1 MAIPIG
7 SRFLD
12 RAPLAVGRRALIAA
26 IATGAV
32 LAPLR
37 LARAAV
43 TTPGVWPAEQSV
55 RRRPDIAALLS
66 QRKPAPANVFGL
78 ERGLIYNG
86 FTARPNTAY
95 VAVGDPSLPRP
106 KVRVPR
112 AASGG
117 AIHVPAGADIG
128 LIEGV
133 EVEGGRNAVLI
144 EGAGWWVVDCDLH
157 DSDQHGWF
165 CQGRGAYRNV
175 VTGTRSH
182 RNGRRRDG
190 GENVGHGFS
199 QNRGARD
206 NLVVDCVGTQNVED
220 GAQQGDEAGGLFLL
234 VGCRLDGNEE
244 DGFDSKSES
253 DVVAID
259 CTAHDNIEHGWN
271 LGRDPGQRIHLENCS
286 ARGNGSGGD
295 GQALNLDYGVTCVV
309 RGGVYEAPPGEIAV
323 QVRQVRDNRRQA
335 DALHLDMEGAVL
347 RADGVALLIHDGRT
361 HRVVDTVID
370 GAVDILAKGGKS
382 GASIAVEGL

>member
-7 SRFLD
+7 RRFFD
-12 RAPLAVGRRALIAA
+12 GIPQTVGRRELLTILAA
-26 IATGAV
+26 GTM

-37 LARAAV
+37 QARAAV
-43 TTPGVWPAEQSV
+43 TTPGVWPSDRSV

-66 QRKPAPANVFGL
+66 QRKPVPASVIGL
-78 ERGLIYNG
+78 ERGQIYNG
-86 FTARPNTAY
+86 FTAQPNMAY
-95 VAVGDPSLPRP
+95 VAVGDPSLPKP
-106 KVRVPR
+106 KVRTPR
-112 AASGG
+112 ARDGG
-117 AIHVPAGADIG
+117 AIHVPPGADIG
-128 LIEGV
+128 LIEGI

-144 EGAGWWVVDCDLH
+144 EAAGWWVVDCDLH

-165 CQGRGAYRNV
+165 CEGRGAYRNV
-175 VTGTRSH
+175 VTGTRSY
-182 RNGRRRDG
+182 RNGRRPGG
-190 GENVGHGFS
+190 GEKVGHGFS

-244 DGFDSKSES
+244 DGFDSKSEGE
-253 DVVAID
+253 VVAID
-259 CTAHDNIEHGWN
+259 CTAHDNVEHGWN

-295 GQALNLDYGVTCVV
+295 GQALNLDYGVACVV

-323 QVRQVRDNRRQA
+323 QVRQVRDDRRQA

-370 GAVDILAKGGKS
+370 GAVDIPAKGGKS
-382 GASIAVEGL
+382 GASITVEGL